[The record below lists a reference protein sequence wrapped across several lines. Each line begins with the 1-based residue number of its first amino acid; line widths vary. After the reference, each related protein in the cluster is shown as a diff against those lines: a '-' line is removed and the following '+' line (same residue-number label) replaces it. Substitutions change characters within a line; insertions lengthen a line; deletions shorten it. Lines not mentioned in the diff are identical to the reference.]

1 MKALFTSSSAS
12 AVATAIPLSVLRL
25 LLCLGF
31 ICSTTVCEAKFSPH
45 DSTYLNFHIPTTLRH
60 NESWAHSSSMFGWL
74 GHGPEGRLVLPVK
87 FLPKH
92 PRLCDNNIDQMEV
105 IKALNIPDDGG
116 APFMLLVQRG
126 DCTFVKKVR
135 NAQQLGAAAVLI
147 ADTGNADLLLVG
159 HNHTG
164 HEADIRLADDGSGHD
179 ISIPNL
185 MIGKQEYHR
194 IMKVINSKKNSTGI
208 VVAEI
213 AWHVPKFEDEVVMEL
228 WYSPIDTHTKT
239 FIASNFSAI
248 ARAFDLNDKSA
259 DDSAYDPKLN
269 LLEFKERPVLL
280 DGKTL
285 GCIGNDSAPDEPCY
299 KLCTNNGRYC
309 HVSHRQTDGKDIVV
323 EALRRMCISKH
334 YDNPRVH
341 WDYIDRFSDLCW
353 DSDYF
358 ANEKCVEDAYLH
370 SNIDKTVIESC
381 ISDTGAPDKDQE
393 NSLLE
398 HSLDLQMKF
407 GIHQSPFVT
416 INHDVNPV
424 ISWLGLSSRSVLVAL
439 CETFS
444 YGEKPHVCYA
454 CMTCGDPV
462 ACAQRTPMKCLSDDG
477 VEKEDPN
484 AHGQGQHNDNNNN
497 NNGKKHSRWGHWIFG
512 LLLFGGGTAG
522 AYVYYQKRMEENG
535 GSGLGSYSL
544 QDAFLSEST

>member
-1 MKALFTSSSAS
+1 
-12 AVATAIPLSVLRL
+12 V
-25 LLCLGF
+25 
-31 ICSTTVCEAKFSPH
+31 
-45 DSTYLNFHIPTTLRH
+45 Y
-60 NESWAHSSSMFGWL
+60 
-74 GHGPEGRLVLPVK
+74 
-87 FLPKH
+87 
-92 PRLCDNNIDQMEV
+92 
-105 IKALNIPDDGG
+105 
-116 APFMLLVQRG
+116 
-126 DCTFVKKVR
+126 
-135 NAQQLGAAAVLI
+135 
-147 ADTGNADLLLVG
+147 
-159 HNHTG
+159 
-164 HEADIRLADDGSGHD
+164 
-179 ISIPNL
+179 
-185 MIGKQEYHR
+185 
-194 IMKVINSKKNSTGI
+194 
-208 VVAEI
+208 
-213 AWHVPKFEDEVVMEL
+213 
-228 WYSPIDTHTKT
+228 
-239 FIASNFSAI
+239 
-248 ARAFDLNDKSA
+248 
-259 DDSAYDPKLN
+259 
-269 LLEFKERPVLL
+269 
-280 DGKTL
+280 
-285 GCIGNDSAPDEPCY
+285 
-299 KLCTNNGRYC
+299 
-309 HVSHRQTDGKDIVV
+309 
-323 EALRRMCISKH
+323 
-334 YDNPRVH
+334 

-393 NSLLE
+393 NSLLQ
-398 HSLDLQMKF
+398 HSLDIQMKY

-497 NNGKKHSRWGHWIFG
+497 NNGKKHSRWGHWLFG